1 MILLCRCSCFVP
13 PGQVRRDDEEG
24 GVEATYI
31 LQRVR
36 VCISML
42 VMASR
47 GSYFELK
54 YRSVQ
59 KKGKKNQSDIY
70 LA

>member
-1 MILLCRCSCFVP
+1 MP